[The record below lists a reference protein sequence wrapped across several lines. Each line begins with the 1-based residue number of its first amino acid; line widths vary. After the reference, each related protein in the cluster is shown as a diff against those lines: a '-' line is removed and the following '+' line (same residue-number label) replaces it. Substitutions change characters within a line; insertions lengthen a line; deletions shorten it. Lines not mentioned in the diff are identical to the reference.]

1 MGHLYRE
8 SPAGCRQHIHGHDL
22 DPLQPRGKGS
32 LPSRIKL
39 IFSTQATVCSSLL
52 RLNYCQTPGFLDGH
66 SQGAS
71 RAGTILWP
79 LLPSLGREPGELITR
94 GQNLMNGDTALLA
107 DFSGPHSVE
116 PSLTAQPEGHPGVA
130 RGAFY
135 PEGLM
140 EQSGGG
146 TV

>member
-1 MGHLYRE
+1 
-8 SPAGCRQHIHGHDL
+8 
-22 DPLQPRGKGS
+22 
-32 LPSRIKL
+32 
-39 IFSTQATVCSSLL
+39 
-52 RLNYCQTPGFLDGH
+52 
-66 SQGAS
+66 
-71 RAGTILWP
+71 
-79 LLPSLGREPGELITR
+79 
-94 GQNLMNGDTALLA
+94 MNGDTALLA

-146 TV
+146 TVRGGGVSGVHQPTSGSCSYYSCMF